1 MNNLI
6 SSLYK
11 FTYNT
16 LKNMDEFTKFYTG
29 NNYNQHMYTG
39 LIGYLMKLCHKS
51 MEYDKSKKD
60 RVLEIGPGTHPHID
74 YLKHDYDEY
83 YILEKIEELENYY
96 KDREKVIFIC
106 QKGDKLPFDDDYFD
120 RIILS
125 HCLEHI
131 IDPEVILLELFSKL
145 KKGGNI
151 TIGLPTDP
159 GFLWRLG
166 KFISANFLIKKNYK
180 FSKEDY
186 YYFTAKDHVNSI
198 FSLIPIIK
206 KNFKNISFQKFEPF
220 KVPLIDLNLFYIIDI
235 KK

>member
-1 MNNLI
+1 
-6 SSLYK
+6 
-11 FTYNT
+11 
-16 LKNMDEFTKFYTG
+16 MDEFKEFYTG
-29 NNYNQHMYTG
+29 ENYNQHMYTG
-39 LIGYLMKLCHKS
+39 IIGLLMKHCHKK
-51 MEYDKSKKD
+51 MEYDKSKKNK
-60 RVLEIGPGTHPHID
+60 VLEIGPGTHPHID
-74 YLKHDYDEY
+74 YLEHDYDEY
-83 YILEKIEELENYY
+83 YVLEKIQELENFY
-96 KDREKVIFIC
+96 KNREKVKFIYHTEA
-106 QKGDKLPFDDDYFD
+106 KIPFDDEYFD

-125 HCLEHI
+125 HCLEHVI
-131 IDPEVILLELFSKL
+131 NPESILLELFSKL

-159 GFLWRLG
+159 GILWRIG

-180 FSKEDY
+180 FTKNDY

-206 KNFKNISFQKFEPF
+206 KNFKNVSFQKFEPF